1 MEQALLD
8 SHFTHE
14 SLAKVLNIPPTKEL
28 LVTYL
33 GERFSL
39 LIGPA
44 CAQRKVDAIRKAKK
58 SFVFV
63 DPTEPAPKVSC
74 RILSR
79 ATLYNWSCC
88 R

>member
-1 MEQALLD
+1 M
-8 SHFTHE
+8 
-14 SLAKVLNIPPTKEL
+14 
-28 LVTYL
+28 TYL

-63 DPTEPAPKVSC
+63 DPTEPAPKVSLAYHREQHC
-74 RILSR
+74 TTGR
-79 ATLYNWSCC
+79 AVDEAQGQQKQD
-88 R
+88 